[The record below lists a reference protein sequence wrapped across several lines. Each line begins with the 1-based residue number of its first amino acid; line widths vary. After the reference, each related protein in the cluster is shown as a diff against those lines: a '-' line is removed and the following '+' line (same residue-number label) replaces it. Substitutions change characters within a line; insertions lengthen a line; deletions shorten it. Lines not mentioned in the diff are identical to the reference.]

1 MAKPTTPPVTKR
13 PNHKAPR
20 ARKVGTKVNG
30 SAASMPGTAR
40 TLQMKLISPGVK
52 STRPRGWTVDKE
64 IERDTRNWKWDVRR
78 EKAAAML
85 AEDVES
91 DNVIAHQCGVTY
103 QTIARWKRVICFNDR
118 VNQLRQRIN
127 EQLEQYRNAILRRS
141 IADRFKR
148 IDSIVEDFA
157 RTNLLIEER
166 AEAYAEAP
174 GGKSGL
180 LSRDARVIFDKDGNP
195 QELPVYKFDGAVIAA
210 REQLRKSVAEELGE
224 RSSNTNVLALTVIK
238 RVVGV
243 AEEDI

>member
-40 TLQMKLISPGVK
+40 TLQMKLIPPGAK
-52 STRPRGWTVDKE
+52 SS
-64 IERDTRNWKWDVRR
+64 KWDDKR
-78 EKAAAML
+78 EKAALLL

-91 DNVIAHQCGVTY
+91 DQVIAFQCGVTY

-118 VNQLRQRIN
+118 VNEHRTRIN
-127 EQLEQYRNAILRRS
+127 EHLEQYRAALLRRS
-141 IADRFKR
+141 IADRYKR
-148 IDSIVEDFA
+148 IDSIVDDFA

-166 AEAYAEAP
+166 AVAYADAP
-174 GGKSGL
+174 GGSSGL
-180 LSRDARVIFDKDGNP
+180 LARDCKLVFNNGVMEEI
-195 QELPVYKFDGAVIAA
+195 PVYKFDGAVISA

-224 RSSNTNVLALTVIK
+224 RSSNTNILALTVIK

-243 AEEDI
+243 ADGEI

>member
-40 TLQMKLISPGVK
+40 TLQMKLIPPGAK
-52 STRPRGWTVDKE
+52 SSKPRGWTVDRD
-64 IERDTRNWKWDVRR
+64 IEMDTRNWKWDDKR
-78 EKAAAML
+78 EKAALLL

-91 DNVIAHQCGVTY
+91 DQVIAFQCGVTY

-118 VNQLRQRIN
+118 VNEHRTRIN
-127 EQLEQYRNAILRRS
+127 EHLEQYRAALLRRS
-141 IADRFKR
+141 IADRYKR
-148 IDSIVEDFA
+148 IDSIVDDFA

-166 AEAYAEAP
+166 AVAYADAP
-174 GGKSGL
+174 GGSSGL
-180 LSRDARVIFDKDGNP
+180 LARDCKLVFNNGVMEEI
-195 QELPVYKFDGAVIAA
+195 PVYKFDGAVISA

-224 RSSNTNVLALTVIK
+224 RSSNTNILALTVIK

-243 AEEDI
+243 ADGEI